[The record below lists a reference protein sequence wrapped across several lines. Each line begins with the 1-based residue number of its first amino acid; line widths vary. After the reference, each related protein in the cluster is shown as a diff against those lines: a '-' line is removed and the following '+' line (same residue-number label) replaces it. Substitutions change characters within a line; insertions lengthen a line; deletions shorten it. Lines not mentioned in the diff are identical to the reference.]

1 MRQSQNNSNNDRGK
15 SGDNCILTVF
25 AENFIV
31 KSRIALFHIKF
42 ATQIHTLRKVHKK
55 NYAILMQYPAKNV
68 KHSFGT

>member
-31 KSRIALFHIKF
+31 QSRIALFHIRF
-42 ATQIHTLRKVHKK
+42 DIEIHPRRKVQTKS
-55 NYAILMQYPAKNV
+55 YAILMQYPAKNV